1 MINIIKGNVAYL
13 NGVMNLY
20 FRVKNDFKKQGV
32 NIYQDNEYPNRE
44 VFERD
49 LLNSDRTLLLL
60 DNDLVIG
67 FITSDSGINFATDIF
82 NSPKDTN
89 NFLEKHRLIDYKG
102 RMVAYE
108 RLMIDPDY
116 RNQGYGSKLLNILD
130 QKYSGSY
137 IIFLAHQENR
147 NAIKLYG
154 SLKYNCLGLEIFKFG
169 KYYVFAKNLLKI

>member
-1 MINIIKGNVAYL
+1 VINIIKGNVAYL

-67 FITSDSGINFATDIF
+67 FITSDSGINFAKDIF

-89 NFLEKHRLIDYKG
+89 NFLEKYRLIDYKG
-102 RMVAYE
+102 RLVAYE

-116 RNQGYGSKLLNILD
+116 RNQGYGSKLLSILD

-137 IIFLAHQENR
+137 IILLAHEENR

-154 SLKYNCLGLEIFKFG
+154 SLKYNYLGLEIFEFG
-169 KYYVFAKNLLKI
+169 KYYVFAKNLLKV